1 MLVFSN
7 NFLVQQSSVEEKIK
21 MRIFSVFF
29 GSAKEKIKVL
39 IFFSIFWRNRAQWRK
54 SNACQ
59 TKYVEPLFPSYIAPT
74 ITSITLF
81 VFLYLLFSFLICI
94 FVICYFYL
102 YFSREMHVKV
112 TSTPKITSN
121 SLFVKSIVFPV

>member
-1 MLVFSN
+1 MLIFSS

-81 VFLYLLFSFLICI
+81 VFLYLHFHFLFVFLLFAIFICI
-94 FVICYFYL
+94 FQGKCMSKLHPLLKSHPIPYL
-102 YFSREMHVKV
+102 
-112 TSTPKITSN
+112 
-121 SLFVKSIVFPV
+121 